1 MAAEDIKD
9 LVVIE
14 KASVQEV
21 FLHRPTLDG
30 ILEQIRTKAMSIAP
44 DLSTATSRKSI
55 ASVAYNV
62 AKAKTYLDD
71 LAKER
76 VAELKE
82 LPKQIDES
90 RKHMRDFL
98 DRLKDEVRQP
108 LTDWEAEQERLAVEK
123 KAAEEAAALALKV
136 ETDHEIALLMNREF
150 DRVAEEKRQ
159 ADLRAQRE
167 REAEIARQAEEKAR
181 REAEEKAE
189 ADRQAAMRREL
200 EAKLAAERAKQ
211 ERLAAEQRAK
221 DAEARAVREKAEAE
235 ERARLAAIKAEEDR
249 IKAAEEAATAERRRQ
264 EQEAEAK
271 AAEERRRAAD
281 TAHRAKVN
289 REALDDLMA
298 TGLTEDQAKAVVCAI
313 VKKQVRHVAI
323 QY

>member
-14 KASVQEV
+14 KTSVQEV

-30 ILEQIRTKAMSIAP
+30 ILEQIRVKALSIAP
-44 DLSTATSRKSI
+44 DLSTATSRKNI

-82 LPKQIDES
+82 LPKLIDEN
-90 RKHMRDFL
+90 RKYMRDSL
-98 DRLKDEVRQP
+98 DALKDEVRQP
-108 LTDWEAEQERLAVEK
+108 LTDWEAEQERIAAEQ
-123 KAAEEAAALALKV
+123 KAAEEAAALARQI
-136 ETDHEIALLMNREF
+136 EADHEIALLMDREH
-150 DRVAEEKRQ
+150 DRLAEEKRQ
-159 ADLRAQRE
+159 ADLRVQQE

-189 ADRQAAMRREL
+189 AERQAAMRREL
-200 EAKLAAERAKQ
+200 EAKLAAERAEQ
-211 ERLAAEQRAK
+211 QREAAEQRAK

-235 ERARLAAIKAEEDR
+235 ERARQAAIEAEANAKR
-249 IKAAEEAATAERRRQ
+249 AAEEAAAAERRRQ

-281 TAHRAKVN
+281 TAHRAMVN

-298 TGLTEDQAKAVVCAI
+298 TGLNEEQAKAVVCAI